1 MKKLL
6 LATAIAALSVSAA
19 NAAPTVY
26 GKAFLA
32 ADYVNAEFDGPAGN
46 MYDEDTIEINSHS
59 SRIGFKGSEAMTA
72 NTDVIYQLEYGTSI
86 DGDSN
91 GFKNRDTFL
100 GVNNKQF
107 GEFRVGKNQ
116 SSLDRINNVAT
127 ADGGYWNYLGSKASK
142 DNMVESGRIDNSM
155 IWTAPKYQGLPLQL
169 SAMYAA
175 DEDDNSGDGFGVA
188 AMFDQGTGFTAG
200 VAYDKDLNLGNGG
213 YNQTGDIIR
222 GTATVDL
229 SKFAAVPVTL
239 GALYQVADI
248 DNTDKKEKGFVV
260 SAAMG
265 LQNFAKP
272 ATVYA
277 QYNNTSNLRGLD
289 GIDTDQIV
297 VGGKYF
303 FKDNIIAH
311 AYAGMNKAD
320 NVGYTYNTGT
330 KDPITNKDIYL
341 TAGGDAE
348 VFVIGTGLEYLF

>member
-19 NAAPTVY
+19 QAAPTVY
-26 GKAFLA
+26 GKAFVTV
-32 ADYVNAEFDGPAGN
+32 DYEDIESNAGDS
-46 MYDEDTIEINSHS
+46 DSLQINSHA

-72 NTDVIYQLEYGTSI
+72 NTDVIYQLEYGINI
-86 DGDSN
+86 DGADSD
-91 GFKNRDTFL
+91 GDRTFKSRDTFL
-100 GVNNKQF
+100 GLNNKNF
-107 GEFRVGKNQ
+107 GEFRFGRNQ
-116 SSLDRINNVAT
+116 SSLDRINNVVT
-127 ADGGYWNYLGSKASK
+127 ADGGYWDNLGST
-142 DNMVESGRIDNSM
+142 DNMVDSGRIDNSM
-155 IWTAPKYQGLPLQL
+155 IWTAPKYQGLPLQV

-239 GALYQVADI
+239 GALYQVADF
-248 DNTDKKEKGFVV
+248 DFAGSEKEKGFVL

-277 QYNNTSNLRGLD
+277 QYNNTSNLRGFND
-289 GIDTDQIV
+289 VDSDQIV

-303 FKDNIIAH
+303 YQPNMIMH
-311 AYAGMNKAD
+311 AYAGQND
-320 NVGYTYNTGT
+320 SDRLET
-330 KDPITNKDIYL
+330 KTLAI
-341 TAGGDAE
+341 GG
-348 VFVIGTGLEYLF
+348 GLEYLF

>member
-107 GEFRVGKNQ
+107 GEFRVGRNQ

-200 VAYDKDLNLGNGG
+200 VAYDKDLNLGNN
-213 YNQTGDIIR
+213 YVATGDIIR

-303 FKDNIIAH
+303 YQPNMIMH
-311 AYAGMNKAD
+311 AYAGQND
-320 NVGYTYNTGT
+320 NDLNDKET
-330 KDPITNKDIYL
+330 L
-341 TAGGDAE
+341 A
-348 VFVIGTGLEYLF
+348 IGTGLEYKF

>member
-19 NAAPTVY
+19 QAAPTVY
-26 GKAFLA
+26 GKAFVTV
-32 ADYVNAEFDGPAGN
+32 DYEDIESNAGDS
-46 MYDEDTIEINSHS
+46 DSLQINSHA

-72 NTDVIYQLEYGTSI
+72 NTDVIYQLEYGVDI
-86 DGDSN
+86 DADDSKT
-91 GFKNRDTFL
+91 FASRDTFL
-100 GVNNKQF
+100 GLNNKNF
-107 GEFRVGKNQ
+107 GEFRFGRNQ
-116 SSLDRINNVAT
+116 SSLDRINNVVT
-127 ADGGYWNYLGSKASK
+127 ANGGYWDNLGET
-142 DNMVESGRIDNSM
+142 DNMVDSDRIDNSM
-155 IWTAPKYQGLPLQL
+155 IWTAPKYQGLPLQV

-200 VAYDKDLNLGNGG
+200 VAYDKDLNLGNGK
-213 YNQTGDIIR
+213 YAQTGDIIR

-248 DNTDKKEKGFVV
+248 DDADKKEKGFVV

-303 FKDNIIAH
+303 YQPNMIMH
-311 AYAGMNKAD
+311 AYAGQND
-320 NVGYTYNTGT
+320 NDLNDKETLA
-330 KDPITNKDIYL
+330 I
-341 TAGGDAE
+341 GG
-348 VFVIGTGLEYLF
+348 GLEYLF

>member
-6 LATAIAALSVSAA
+6 LATAIAALSLSAA

-200 VAYDKDLNLGNGG
+200 VAYDKDLNLGNN
-213 YNQTGDIIR
+213 YVATGDIIR

-303 FKDNIIAH
+303 YQPNMIMH
-311 AYAGMNKAD
+311 AYAGQND
-320 NVGYTYNTGT
+320 NDLNDKET
-330 KDPITNKDIYL
+330 L
-341 TAGGDAE
+341 A
-348 VFVIGTGLEYLF
+348 IGTGLEYKF

>member
-19 NAAPTVY
+19 QAAPTVY
-26 GKAFLA
+26 GKAFVTV
-32 ADYVNAEFDGPAGN
+32 DYEDIESNAGDS
-46 MYDEDTIEINSHS
+46 DSLQINSHA

-72 NTDVIYQLEYGTSI
+72 NTDVIYQLEYGINI
-86 DGDSN
+86 DGADSD
-91 GFKNRDTFL
+91 GDRTFKSRDTFL
-100 GVNNKQF
+100 GLNNKNF
-107 GEFRVGKNQ
+107 GEFRFGRNQ
-116 SSLDRINNVAT
+116 SSLDRINNVVT
-127 ADGGYWNYLGSKASK
+127 ANGGYWDNLGST
-142 DNMVESGRIDNSM
+142 DNMVDSGRIDNSM
-155 IWTAPKYQGLPLQL
+155 IWTAPKYQGLPLQV

-239 GALYQVADI
+239 GALYQVADF
-248 DNTDKKEKGFVV
+248 DFAGSEKEKGFVL

-277 QYNNTSNLRGLD
+277 QYNNTSNLRGID

-303 FKDNIIAH
+303 YQPNMIMH
-311 AYAGMNKAD
+311 AYAGQND
-320 NVGYTYNTGT
+320 NDLNDKETLA
-330 KDPITNKDIYL
+330 I
-341 TAGGDAE
+341 GG
-348 VFVIGTGLEYLF
+348 GLEYLF

>member
-19 NAAPTVY
+19 QAAPTVY
-26 GKAFLA
+26 GKAFVTV
-32 ADYVNAEFDGPAGN
+32 DYEDIESNAGDS
-46 MYDEDTIEINSHS
+46 DSLQINSHA

-72 NTDVIYQLEYGTSI
+72 NTDVIYQLEYGI
-86 DGDSN
+86 DIDADDSRT
-91 GFKNRDTFL
+91 FASRDTFL
-100 GVNNKQF
+100 GLNNKNF
-107 GEFRVGKNQ
+107 GEFRFGRNQ
-116 SSLDRINNVAT
+116 SSLDRINNVVT
-127 ADGGYWNYLGSKASK
+127 ANGGYWDNLGSD
-142 DNMVESGRIDNSM
+142 DNMVDSGRIDNSM

-222 GTATVDL
+222 GTATVDM
-229 SKFAAVPVTL
+229 SKFASVPVTL

-303 FKDNIIAH
+303 YQPNMIMH
-311 AYAGMNKAD
+311 AYAGQND
-320 NVGYTYNTGT
+320 NDLNDKETLA
-330 KDPITNKDIYL
+330 I
-341 TAGGDAE
+341 GG
-348 VFVIGTGLEYLF
+348 GLEYLF